1 MEENEILNLVISRM
15 TEEGMWFT
23 TKNDPTFT
31 EAPSYYEL
39 DEFGDPTEKTISK
52 IVKEVNDKIGDGAL
66 EIEDAIEIWLG
77 EQQANYKIAYVDN
90 LVTEFEP
97 KPVIDQI
104 EAYEKPAE
112 MPLTEGV
119 KIPGIL
125 AEIPDELFEPSEPKS
140 WTKADWKKYFKDF
153 RYSRLQGYKE
163 AVKEDRLEDFLSTL
177 KYEASKI
184 YGLDDLN
191 FDKNHI
197 KNSIEKIAIAYADK
211 KEKQYKEINNLNES
225 LIIKNRLKEENTKS
239 LNEIGNKLSDPD
251 FDADSEDGQIT
262 LRTSQLFNELSDAG
276 LEVQVSFDN
285 GESQSTIA
293 VPEGGQINITI
304 RSSNE
309 PLKAFISGQVQLD
322 NDLVKT
328 ITTILDT
335 IDDI

>member
-23 TKNDPTFT
+23 TKNDPTFA

-52 IVKEVNDKIGDGAL
+52 IAKEVEDKIGDGA
-66 EIEDAIEIWLG
+66 IELDDAIELWMG

-104 EAYEKPAE
+104 EAYDEPAE
-112 MPLTEGV
+112 MPLTEA
-119 KIPGIL
+119 KIDGML
-125 AEIPDELFEPSEPKS
+125 TDIPNELLEPSEPKP
-140 WTKADWKKYFKDF
+140 WTDKEWSNYFKRF
-153 RYSRLQGYKE
+153 KESRLEGYDWAEK
-163 AVKEDRLEDFLSTL
+163 DGRLESYINYL
-177 KYEASKI
+177 KDEAFNVFGLEDLEFNDDTYEDDISKM
-184 YGLDDLN
+184 
-191 FDKNHI
+191 
-197 KNSIEKIAIAYADK
+197 AVAYADK
-211 KEKQYKEINNLNES
+211 KEKQYKEVNNLNES

-239 LNEIGNKLSDPD
+239 LNIIGDKLSSPD

-262 LRTSQLFNELSDAG
+262 LRTSQLFNELSDEG
-276 LEVQVSFDN
+276 MEVQVSFDN

-293 VPEGGQINITI
+293 VPQGGQINITI

-309 PLKAFISGQVQLD
+309 PLKAFMSGQVQLD
-322 NDLVKT
+322 NDLAKT
-328 ITTILDT
+328 IMSLT
-335 IDDI
+335 DIISNI